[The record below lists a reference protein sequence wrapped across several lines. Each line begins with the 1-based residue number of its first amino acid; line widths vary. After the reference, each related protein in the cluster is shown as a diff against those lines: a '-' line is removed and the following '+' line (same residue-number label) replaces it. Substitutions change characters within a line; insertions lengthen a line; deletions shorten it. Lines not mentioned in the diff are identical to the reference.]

1 MSAFQYTKEEKEL
14 NKVLKYNQKLSEN
27 LLDEED
33 YKKTR
38 NRADESINS
47 SERLLKELG
56 YGKELSDVKRDVQNV
71 PRNSKLQHSS
81 EVEEWNIL
89 LQKAEENIREE
100 VVLED
105 ILSSEEITRVY
116 NELDEINKEFS
127 KRTSIVN
134 KTDLSF
140 LAVATALQVTKVLLF
155 PYFAKKGKYGESFDE
170 SERLIHNDKSIEK
183 AHREANDSFRDKHSE
198 THGKGYW
205 INILYQT
212 PPYDITKGSKDLGI
226 NMQGKYHR
234 LITLGHDPILGWLFG
249 TANILTDVITMYN
262 FQSNQVEK
270 KPKNKLQS
278 YRVERKPNMSIINE
292 EVGIVQL
299 FKESYQVIKV
309 DYLNL
314 LAAIFAQA
322 QHLKSDEY
330 TKVGLPVPLLASFNE
345 KFASDL
351 YKKQYDALCFSRD
364 AKIVTTSYVVSM
376 FIDMI
381 ISSVHSLFRSEPEEQ
396 KLYSVRTRK
405 ILLISNT
412 IASTSSI
419 LNAYITKNPKKLDIG
434 SLLLTITHLFADVRF
449 MAKIKDEFI
458 HNEISQRV
466 YQELEETD
474 KMFQEYL
481 K

>member
-1 MSAFQYTKEEKEL
+1 MSAFHYTKEEKEL
-14 NKVLKYNQKLSEN
+14 NKVLKYNQKLSED
-27 LLDEED
+27 LLNEAD
-33 YKKTR
+33 YKEAR
-38 NRADESINS
+38 NSADKNINS
-47 SERLLKELG
+47 SEKLLKELG
-56 YGKELSDVKRDVQNV
+56 YRKELSDVKKNIQNV
-71 PRNSKLQHSS
+71 SRNSKLQYGS
-81 EVEEWNIL
+81 EAEEWDIL
-89 LQKAEENIREE
+89 LQKAEEE
-100 VVLED
+100 VTGEVLLED

-116 NELDEINKEFS
+116 NELEEIDKEFS
-127 KRTSIVN
+127 KRTSIIN

-183 AHREANDSFRDKHSE
+183 AHREANDSFRDKYSE

-212 PPYDITKGSKDLGI
+212 PPYDITKGSKELEI
-226 NMQGKYHR
+226 NMEGKYHR
-234 LITLGHDPILGWLFG
+234 LHTVGHDPILGWLFG
-249 TANILTDVITMYN
+249 TANILTDVITMNN
-262 FQSNQVEK
+262 F
-270 KPKNKLQS
+270 QS
-278 YRVERKPNMSIINE
+278 YRVERKPNMRITGEKIR
-292 EVGIVQL
+292 IDKL
-299 FKESYQVIKV
+299 FEESYQVIKA

-322 QHLKSDEY
+322 QHLKSDVY

-345 KFASDL
+345 TFASNL

-364 AKIVTTSYVVSM
+364 AKIVTTSYIASM

-381 ISSVHSLFRSEPEEQ
+381 IGSVHSLFRSESEE
-396 KLYSVRTRK
+396 KELYSVRTRK
-405 ILLISNT
+405 MLLISNT

-434 SLLLTITHLFADVRF
+434 SLLLTVTQLFADVRF

-466 YQELEETD
+466 YRELEETD
-474 KMFQEYL
+474 KMFREYL
-481 K
+481 

>member
-1 MSAFQYTKEEKEL
+1 MSAFHYTKEEKEL
-14 NKVLKYNQKLSEN
+14 NKVLKYNQKLSED
-27 LLDEED
+27 LLNEAD
-33 YKKTR
+33 YKEAR
-38 NRADESINS
+38 NSADKNINS
-47 SERLLKELG
+47 SEKLLKELG
-56 YGKELSDVKRDVQNV
+56 YRKELSDVKKNIQNV
-71 PRNSKLQHSS
+71 SRNSKLQYGSDA
-81 EVEEWNIL
+81 EEWDIL
-89 LQKAEENIREE
+89 LQKAEEE
-100 VVLED
+100 VTGEVLLED

-116 NELDEINKEFS
+116 NELEEIDKEFS
-127 KRTSIVN
+127 KRTSIIN

-183 AHREANDSFRDKHSE
+183 AHREANDSFRDKYSE

-234 LITLGHDPILGWLFG
+234 MYTLGHDPILGWLFG
-249 TANILTDVITMYN
+249 TANILTDVITMNN
-262 FQSNQVEK
+262 F
-270 KPKNKLQS
+270 QS
-278 YRVERKPNMSIINE
+278 YRVERKPNMRITGEKIR
-292 EVGIVQL
+292 IDKL
-299 FKESYQVIKV
+299 FEESYQVIKA

-364 AKIVTTSYVVSM
+364 TKIVTTSYIVSM

-381 ISSVHSLFRSEPEEQ
+381 ISSVHSLFRSESEE
-396 KLYSVRTRK
+396 KELYSVRTRK

-466 YQELEETD
+466 YRELEETD
-474 KMFQEYL
+474 KMFREYL
-481 K
+481 

>member
-14 NKVLKYNQKLSEN
+14 NKVLKYNQKLSED
-27 LLDEED
+27 LLNEED
-33 YKKTR
+33 YKEAR
-38 NRADESINS
+38 NSADENINS
-47 SERLLKELG
+47 SEKLLKELG
-56 YGKELSDVKRDVQNV
+56 YGKEISDVKRSTQNISK
-71 PRNSKLQHSS
+71 NLKLQHSS
-81 EVEEWNIL
+81 DVEEWDIL
-89 LQKAEENIREE
+89 LQKAEEE
-100 VVLED
+100 VRGEVLLED

-116 NELDEINKEFS
+116 NELDEIDKEFS
-127 KRTSIVN
+127 QKTSIIN
-134 KTDLSF
+134 KADLSF
-140 LAVATALQVTKVLLF
+140 LAIATALQVTKSLIF

-183 AHREANDSFRDKHSE
+183 AHREANDGFRDKHSE
-198 THGKGYW
+198 THGKGHW

-234 LITLGHDPILGWLFG
+234 LYTLGHDPILGWLFG
-249 TANILTDVITMYN
+249 TANILTDVITMNN
-262 FQSNQVEK
+262 F
-270 KPKNKLQS
+270 QS
-278 YRVERKPNMSIINE
+278 YRVERKPNMRITGEKVRIDK
-292 EVGIVQL
+292 L
-299 FKESYQVIKV
+299 FEESYQVIKA

-330 TKVGLPVPLLASFNE
+330 TKVGLPVPLLSSFNE
-345 KFASDL
+345 TFASNL

-364 AKIVTTSYVVSM
+364 VKIVTTSYIVSM

-381 ISSVHSLFRSEPEEQ
+381 IGSVHNLFRSESEE
-396 KLYSVRTRK
+396 KELYSVRTRK

-412 IASTSSI
+412 IASTSSV

-434 SLLLTITHLFADVRF
+434 SLLLTITHLFTDVRF

-458 HNEISQRV
+458 HNEINQKV
-466 YQELEETD
+466 CQELEETD
-474 KMFQEYL
+474 RMFREYL
-481 K
+481 

>member
-1 MSAFQYTKEEKEL
+1 MSAFEYTKEEKEL
-14 NKVLKYNQKLSEN
+14 NKVLKYNQKLSED
-27 LLDEED
+27 LLNRED
-33 YKKTR
+33 CKKTR
-38 NRADESINS
+38 NNTDENIKS
-47 SERLLKELG
+47 SEKLLKELG
-56 YGKELSDVKRDVQNV
+56 YRRELSDVKRDIQNV
-71 PRNSKLQHSS
+71 SRSSKLQHNSD
-81 EVEEWNIL
+81 VEEWDIL
-89 LQKAEENIREE
+89 LQKAEEEITGE
-100 VVLED
+100 VLLED

-116 NELDEINKEFS
+116 NELDEIDKEFS
-127 KRTSIVN
+127 QKTSIIN

-140 LAVATALQVTKVLLF
+140 LAIAIALQVTKVLLF

-183 AHREANDSFRDKHSE
+183 AHREANDSFRDKYSE

-234 LITLGHDPILGWLFG
+234 MYTLGHDPILGWLFG
-249 TANILTDVITMYN
+249 TANILTDVITMNN
-262 FQSNQVEK
+262 F
-270 KPKNKLQS
+270 QS
-278 YRVERKPNMSIINE
+278 YRVERKPNMKITKEKVRIDE
-292 EVGIVQL
+292 L
-299 FKESYQVIKV
+299 FKESYQVIKA

-364 AKIVTTSYVVSM
+364 VKIVMTSYIVSM

-381 ISSVHSLFRSEPEEQ
+381 IGSVHSLFRIESEE
-396 KLYSVRTRK
+396 KDLYSVRTRK
-405 ILLISNT
+405 ILLISNS

-434 SLLLTITHLFADVRF
+434 SLLLTITHLFSDVRF

-466 YQELEETD
+466 CQELEETD

-481 K
+481 

>member
-27 LLDEED
+27 LLNEED

-38 NRADESINS
+38 NSANENINS

-56 YGKELSDVKRDVQNV
+56 YGKELSNVKRNTQNTT
-71 PRNSKLQHSS
+71 RDSKLQHSS
-81 EVEEWNIL
+81 ELEEWEAL
-89 LQKAEENIREE
+89 LQKAEKEVPEE
-100 VVLED
+100 TFLED
-105 ILSSEEITRVY
+105 ILSQEEIARVY

-127 KRTSIVN
+127 QKTSIIN

-155 PYFAKKGKYGESFDE
+155 PYFAEKAKYGESFDKT
-170 SERLIHNDKSIEK
+170 ERLIHNDKSIEK

-234 LITLGHDPILGWLFG
+234 MYTLGHDPILGWLFG
-249 TANILTDVITMYN
+249 TANILTDVITMN
-262 FQSNQVEK
+262 DFH
-270 KPKNKLQS
+270 S
-278 YRVERKPNMSIINE
+278 YRVERKPHMRITGE
-292 EVGIVQL
+292 KVKMDKL
-299 FKESYQVIKV
+299 FEESYHVIKA

-345 KFASDL
+345 TFASDL

-364 AKIVTTSYVVSM
+364 VKIVTTSYIVSI

-381 ISSVHSLFRSEPEEQ
+381 ISSVHSLFRSESEEQ
-396 KLYSVRTRK
+396 KLYSLRTRK
-405 ILLISNT
+405 ILLVSNT

-419 LNAYITKNPKKLDIG
+419 LNAYITKNPKKLDTG
-434 SLLLTITHLFADVRF
+434 SLLLTVTHLFTDVRF

-458 HNEISQRV
+458 HNEINKKV
-466 YQELEETD
+466 CQELEETD
-474 KMFQEYL
+474 KIFREYL
-481 K
+481 

>member
-27 LLDEED
+27 LLNEED

-38 NRADESINS
+38 NRADESINL

-56 YGKELSDVKRDVQNV
+56 YGKELSDVKRDIQNV
-71 PRNSKLQHSS
+71 PRKSKLQHSS
-81 EVEEWNIL
+81 EGEEWNIL
-89 LQKAEENIREE
+89 LQKAEEDIREE

-127 KRTSIVN
+127 QRTSIAN

-155 PYFAKKGKYGESFDE
+155 PYFADKAKYGESFDE
-170 SERLIHNDKSIEK
+170 TERLIHNDKSIEK

-234 LITLGHDPILGWLFG
+234 MYTLGHDPILGWLFG
-249 TANILTDVITMYN
+249 TANILTDVITMNN
-262 FQSNQVEK
+262 F
-270 KPKNKLQS
+270 QS
-278 YRVERKPNMSIINE
+278 YRVERKPNMRITGE
-292 EVGIVQL
+292 KVRTGKL
-299 FKESYQVIKV
+299 FEESYQVIKA

-345 KFASDL
+345 TFASNL

-364 AKIVTTSYVVSM
+364 VKIVSTSYVVSV

-381 ISSVHSLFRSEPEEQ
+381 ISSVHSLFRSESEDQE
-396 KLYSVRTRK
+396 LYNVRTRK

-412 IASTSSI
+412 IASTSSV

-434 SLLLTITHLFADVRF
+434 SLLLTITHLFTDVRF

-458 HNEISQRV
+458 HNEINQKV
-466 YQELEETD
+466 CQELEETD
-474 KMFQEYL
+474 KIFREYL
-481 K
+481 